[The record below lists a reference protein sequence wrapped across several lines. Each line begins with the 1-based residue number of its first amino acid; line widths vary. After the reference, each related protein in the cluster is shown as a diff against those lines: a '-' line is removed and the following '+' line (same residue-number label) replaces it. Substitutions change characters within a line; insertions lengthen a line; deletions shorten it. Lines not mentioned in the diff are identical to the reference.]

1 MIITQCDTA
10 NTRLYESKKGKQFR
24 RGEQTGSEKCD
35 ASPIEDNACTLPIYQ
50 ELAKRKTGTLH
61 PEKAANTKVTELRD
75 NTFGFRSYR

>member
-1 MIITQCDTA
+1 V
-10 NTRLYESKKGKQFR
+10 
-24 RGEQTGSEKCD
+24 SEKCD